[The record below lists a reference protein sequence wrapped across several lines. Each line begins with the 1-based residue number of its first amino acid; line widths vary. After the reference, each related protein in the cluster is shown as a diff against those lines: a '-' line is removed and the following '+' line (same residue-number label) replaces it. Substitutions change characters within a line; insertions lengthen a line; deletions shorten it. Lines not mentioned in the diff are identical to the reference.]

1 MPLYPPRT
9 ALTAERNYG
18 VLTDFL
24 KRVSYKPRWN
34 ISIRQEQNNYGFV
47 VEVVY
52 EGYESEN
59 AAFTPLAYE
68 DIRVTVSR
76 ARLIGK
82 KFRQS
87 ERRYFR
93 RDFDMYTLENMTP
106 ENLIKYVIGDT
117 IKQAEMFEF
126 DRWFKVDGD
135 KVFTRS
141 EQENK

>member
-1 MPLYPPRT
+1 MPLFPPRT
-9 ALTAERNYG
+9 SLTAERNYR
-18 VLTDFL
+18 VLTEFL
-24 KRVSYKPRWN
+24 KRISYKPGWN

-47 VEVVY
+47 IEVVY

-59 AAFTPLAYE
+59 AALTPLAE
-68 DIRVTVSR
+68 ENIQVTVAR
-76 ARLIGK
+76 ARLTRK
-82 KFRQS
+82 TFRQS

-106 ENLIKYVIGDT
+106 ENLIKYVIADT

-135 KVFTRS
+135 RVFR
-141 EQENK
+141 EEK

>member
-9 ALTAERNYG
+9 ALTAERNYD

-24 KRVSYKPRWN
+24 KRVSYKPGWN

-59 AAFTPLAYE
+59 APFTPLAAE

-87 ERRYFR
+87 ERLYFR

-135 KVFTRS
+135 KVFDS
-141 EQENK
+141 GAGK